1 MRSCRLTVTLACAAL
16 LSLVGAELAGA
27 QTPGP
32 ITAAT
37 AKAAGAQDYGRGFC
51 MAECK
56 ARGRERKV
64 ERTSADCAKWCTL
77 GQCYFS
83 QRLEPYCIK

>member
-1 MRSCRLTVTLACAAL
+1 MG
-16 LSLVGAELAGA
+16 LVAFGLGLGAELAIA

-32 ITAAT
+32 TTRAI
-37 AKAAGAQDYGRGFC
+37 AKAAGAQEYARGPC

-56 ARGRERKV
+56 ARGKEKRQN
-64 ERTSADCAKWCTL
+64 RTSDDCAKWCTP
-77 GQCYFS
+77 GQCYFT